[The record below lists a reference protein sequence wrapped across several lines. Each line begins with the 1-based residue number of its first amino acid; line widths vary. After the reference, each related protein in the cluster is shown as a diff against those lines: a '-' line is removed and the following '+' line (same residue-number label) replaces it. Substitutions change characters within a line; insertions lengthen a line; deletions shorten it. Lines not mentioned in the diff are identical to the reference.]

1 MITRRAQLAI
11 QGTAVTLTALLF
23 TALLYSDWFKAY
35 WSKDTFNSIFS
46 IVMLPA
52 MLVAMVFADG
62 ADSVEAVHF
71 SVGMVAEA
79 LVLWALYHAFRLG
92 RERMTKFTDDVDQS
106 GE

>member
-1 MITRRAQLAI
+1 M
-11 QGTAVTLTALLF
+11 TLTALLL

-35 WSKDTFNSIFS
+35 WSNNTFNSIFS

-62 ADSVEAVHF
+62 VDSVEAVHF
-71 SVGMVAEA
+71 SFGMVAEA
-79 LVLWALYHAFRLG
+79 LVMWGLYHAFRLA
-92 RERMTKFTDDVDQS
+92 RERMAKFTDDVDES